1 MAKQIR
7 DARVLLKRT
16 IGNASPVVP
25 VIGPSLDH
33 TDGTWASNNVYMGE
47 LFLDT
52 MFNKMWVITD
62 TSNNPQEVVMY
73 DENDLNLKGTIRLTD
88 LPPSI
93 SSHILYY
100 DDATGHVSYGP
111 PDSTSV
117 NLDISTD
124 DDTVTVTNSSGTD
137 AIIPAATDSIA
148 GVMTINY
155 QEFSGNKV
163 FNNNISADSMSSN
176 SISSVELIGN
186 TLKVGTATNKATIS
200 YTTNTERTLTI
211 PNVAGNRTFSFINQ
225 TETFN
230 AVKTFS
236 QTPVFQD
243 SINITNNSAVI
254 NFTSIINDK
263 SITTGGSTNLRLR
276 PGGNV
281 AIGNIEPTEKLD
293 IDGQLRMRGGNPGL
307 GRLLRSDANGVGEW
321 FTPGIIDSKWDLVE
335 ADTSDNP
342 RWNSNANHFGL
353 DIFNFNSLPTP
364 YIISTSPPYVFTR
377 NNALYYTDDNVSGGP
392 DDGKPY
398 YIQFLNSNGV
408 SGSTYNDVGNVHF
421 YMVRMFRAATNAE
434 KLLPDGY
441 TFYDTDSF
449 PSEIGTSGPGSVD
462 DYFSLKCTKIGDNIW
477 LAENLKLVG
486 YFDSDLTVWVN
497 FDQPTGYG
505 QLNNDDPQFLP
516 LSSDS
521 GDTFLNLSYDI
532 GYLYGL
538 GAIDGIK
545 ETISTTGFPNG
556 WLLPSRNDY
565 EDLFDYI
572 VENYKFM
579 SDRDISTHY
588 SNLLKSY
595 RQVDSPLGNENFI
608 KPKFTPL
615 TIGDYRYY
623 NI

>member
-1 MAKQIR
+1 MAKQVR

-25 VIGPSLDH
+25 VIGPSVDH

-100 DDATGHVSYGP
+100 DDATGHVSYGL
-111 PDSTSV
+111 PDTTSV

-155 QEFSGNKV
+155 QEFSGNKF
-163 FNNNISADSMSSN
+163 FNGNISADSMSSN
-176 SISSVELIGN
+176 SISSLQVTAN
-186 TLKVGTATNKATIS
+186 TLRVGTATNKATIS
-200 YTTNTERTLTI
+200 YTTNIERTLTI
-211 PNVAGNRTFSFINQ
+211 PNVGGNRTFSFINQ
-225 TETFN
+225 AETFS
-230 AVKTFS
+230 AVKTFT
-236 QTPVFQD
+236 QTPVFQS
-243 SINITNNSAVI
+243 SIDITNNSAEVFFQSTI
-254 NFTSIINDK
+254 SDK
-263 SITTGGSTNLRLR
+263 SIRTGGSTNLRLR

-281 AIGNIEPTEKLD
+281 AVGNIEPTEKLD
-293 IDGQLRMRGGNPGL
+293 IDGQIRIRGGNPGL

-321 FTPGIIDSKWDLVE
+321 FTPGVIDSKWDLIE
-335 ADTSDNP
+335 ADTTDLP
-342 RWNSNANHFGL
+342 RWNSNVNHFGL

-364 YIISTSPPYVFTR
+364 YIVNPSPPYTFS
-377 NNALYYTDDNVSGGP
+377 NNLGLYYTSDINGSTDR
-392 DDGKPY
+392 PY
-398 YIQFLNSNGV
+398 YVQFSNSSGV
-408 SGSTYNDVGNVHF
+408 VTKSSFGIGSVDF
-421 YMVRMFRAATNAE
+421 LMVRLFKEATNVQ

-441 TFYDTDSF
+441 VFYDSSF
-449 PSEIGTSGPGSVD
+449 PNEVSGGNPQT
-462 DYFSLKCTKIGDNIW
+462 FFTLKCIKIGSHVW
-477 LAENLKLVG
+477 LAENLKMGG
-486 YFDSDLTVWVN
+486 YFDSSASW
-497 FDQPTGYG
+497 FPFIQPTAYG
-505 QLNNDDPQFLP
+505 QLNNNDEQYIP
-516 LSSDS
+516 LSNDPS
-521 GDTFLNLSYDI
+521 DTFLDLSYDF
-532 GYLYGL
+532 GHLFGR
-538 GAIDGIK
+538 GAINKFKDSMAIVGHDSIV
-545 ETISTTGFPNG
+545 NG
-556 WLLPSRNDY
+556 WLLPSRDDY
-565 EDLFDYI
+565 DDLFDYI
-572 VENYKFM
+572 TDNYKFM